1 MWSFIKK
8 KGRNKQIFK
17 IKTTFALRMKK
28 LVFLIFLYS
37 CFCIAQEN
45 TGQKQQSSKA
55 ATIDVNYFSG
65 NIARHNDDILHL
77 ITGHPEGVIVSYN
90 RKTFGN
96 DDWSQ
101 FYNYPDYGVS
111 LSYQDL
117 KNEFLGKN
125 VALYAHYNFY
135 FFKRNLMLRIGQGLA
150 YTSNPYD
157 KVDNFRNIAF
167 GSRLMSSTY
176 LMLNYKKENLFK
188 RFGVQAGLSLIHYS
202 NANVKAP
209 NTSINTLAF
218 NVGVN
223 YNLDDTS
230 LIEYQKNEV
239 TQNFKEPIKF
249 NIVLRGGVNESDA
262 IGSGQYGFTV
272 LSAYAD
278 KRFGRKSAV
287 QLGAEVFFSNFLKEW
302 IRFRSIAFPNGEVKG
317 DEDYKRVGVFVGHEL
332 FINKL
337 SVITQLGY
345 YVYYPVDFEGQ
356 TYIRVGMKRYFGKKW
371 FAALTLKSHAAK
383 AEAVEFG
390 VGIRL

>member
-1 MWSFIKK
+1 MKNVVFILFFTV
-8 KGRNKQIFK
+8 IAF
-17 IKTTFALRMKK
+17 
-28 LVFLIFLYS
+28 
-37 CFCIAQEN
+37 AQEEAP
-45 TGQKQQSSKA
+45 KA
-55 ATIDVNYFSG
+55 TSVDINYFTG
-65 NIARHNDDILHL
+65 NIVRHNDDILHL
-77 ITGHPEGVIVSYN
+77 ITGHPEGFIISYN
-90 RKTFGN
+90 QKTFGY

-111 LSYQDL
+111 FSYQNL
-117 KNEFLGKN
+117 KNEFLGEN
-125 VALYAHYNFY
+125 LALYAHYNFY
-135 FFKRNLMLRIGQGLA
+135 FLNRNLMLRIGQGLA
-150 YTSNPYD
+150 YTNNPYD
-157 KVDNFRNIAF
+157 KETNFRNIAF

-188 RFGVQAGLSLIHYS
+188 RFGVQAGLSFIHYS

-230 LIEYQKNEV
+230 LIEYQQNEV
-239 TQNFKEPIKF
+239 TNDFKEPIKF
-249 NIVLRGGVNESDA
+249 NFVLRAGVNESDA
-262 IGSGQYGFTV
+262 IGSGQYGFYI

-278 KRFGRKSAV
+278 KRLGRKSAI
-287 QLGAEVFFSNFLKEW
+287 QLGTEVFLSNFLKEW
-302 IRFRSIAFPNGEVKG
+302 IRYRSIAFPEETVKG
-317 DEDYKRVGVFVGHEL
+317 DEDYKRVGIFAGHEL

-345 YVYYPVDFEGQ
+345 YVYYPVDFEGR
-356 TYIRVGMKRYFGKKW
+356 TYVRVGMKRYFGKKW
-371 FAALTLKSHAAK
+371 FGALTLKSHGAK

>member
-1 MWSFIKK
+1 MKNVVFI
-8 KGRNKQIFK
+8 I
-17 IKTTFALRMKK
+17 L
-28 LVFLIFLYS
+28 FLLSVIAF
-37 CFCIAQEN
+37 AQEE
-45 TGQKQQSSKA
+45 TPKA
-55 ATIDVNYFSG
+55 ATIDVNYFTG
-65 NIARHNDDILHL
+65 NIVRHNDDILHL
-77 ITGHPEGVIVSYN
+77 ITGHPEGFIISYN
-90 RKTFGN
+90 QKTFGY

-111 LSYQDL
+111 FSYQNL
-117 KNEFLGKN
+117 KNEFLGEN
-125 VALYAHYNFY
+125 LALYAHYNFY
-135 FFKRNLMLRIGQGLA
+135 FLNRNLMLRIGQGLA
-150 YTSNPYD
+150 YTNNPYD
-157 KVDNFRNIAF
+157 KETNFRNIAF

-188 RFGVQAGLSLIHYS
+188 RFGVQAGLSFIHYS

-230 LIEYQKNEV
+230 LIEYQQNEV
-239 TQNFKEPIKF
+239 TNDFKEPIKF
-249 NIVLRGGVNESDA
+249 NFVLRAGINESDA
-262 IGSGQYGFTV
+262 IGSGQYGFYI

-278 KRFGRKSAV
+278 KRLGRKSAI
-287 QLGAEVFFSNFLKEW
+287 QLGTEVFLSNFLKEW
-302 IRFRSIAFPNGEVKG
+302 IRYRSIAFPEETVKG
-317 DEDYKRVGVFVGHEL
+317 DEDYKRVGIFAGHEL

-345 YVYYPVDFEGQ
+345 YVYYPVDFEGR
-356 TYIRVGMKRYFGKKW
+356 TYVRVGMKRYFGKKW
-371 FAALTLKSHAAK
+371 FGALTLKSHGAK

>member
-1 MWSFIKK
+1 
-8 KGRNKQIFK
+8 
-17 IKTTFALRMKK
+17 MKK
-28 LVFLIFLYS
+28 VIYLIFLYS
-37 CFCIAQEN
+37 CFCIAQE
-45 TGQKQQSSKA
+45 TSSEKQQSTEA
-55 ATIDVNYFSG
+55 ATIGVNYFSG
-65 NIARHNDDILHL
+65 SIVRHNDDILHL
-77 ITGHPEGVIVSYN
+77 ITGHPEGVIVSYSK
-90 RKTFGN
+90 KTFGD

-111 LSYQDL
+111 LSFQDL
-117 KNEFLGKN
+117 KNEHLGKN

-135 FFKRNLMLRIGQGLA
+135 FLKRNIMLRIGQGLA

-167 GSRLMSSTY
+167 GSRFMSSTY

-188 RFGVQAGLSLIHYS
+188 RFGVQAGLSFIHYS

-223 YNLDDTS
+223 YSLDDTS
-230 LIEYQKNEV
+230 LIEYQKNEI

-249 NIVLRGGVNESDA
+249 NFVLRAGINESDA

-278 KRFGRKSAV
+278 KRLGRKSAI
-287 QLGAEVFFSNFLKEW
+287 QAGAEIYFSNFLKEW
-302 IRFRSIAFPNGEVKG
+302 IRYRSIAFPNGEVKG

-337 SVITQLGY
+337 SVVTQLGY

-356 TYIRVGMKRYFGKKW
+356 TYIRIGMKRYFGKKW

-383 AEAVEFG
+383 AEAVELG

>member
-1 MWSFIKK
+1 
-8 KGRNKQIFK
+8 
-17 IKTTFALRMKK
+17 MKK
-28 LVFLIFLYS
+28 LVYLIFLYS
-37 CFCIAQEN
+37 CFCIAQE
-45 TGQKQQSSKA
+45 TTAKKQQSTKA

-77 ITGHPEGVIVSYN
+77 ITGRPEGFIVSYN
-90 RKTFGN
+90 QKTFGY

-111 LSYQDL
+111 LSYQNL
-117 KNEFLGKN
+117 KNEFLGEN

-135 FFKRNLMLRIGQGLA
+135 FLKRNIVFRIGQGIA
-150 YTSNPYD
+150 YTTNPYD
-157 KVDNFRNIAF
+157 KVTNFRNIAF

-188 RFGVQAGLSLIHYS
+188 RFGVQAGLSFIHYS

-230 LIEYQKNEV
+230 LIAYQENEQ
-239 TQNFKEPIKF
+239 TESFAAPIKF
-249 NIVLRGGVNESDA
+249 NFVLRAGINESDA

-278 KRFGRKSAV
+278 KRLGRKSAL
-287 QLGAEVFFSNFLKEW
+287 QLGTEVFFSNFLKEW
-302 IRFRSIAFPNGEVKG
+302 IRYRSIAFPDGEVQG

-356 TYIRVGMKRYFGKKW
+356 TYIRIGMKRYFGKKW
-371 FAALTLKSHAAK
+371 FAALSLKSHAAK

-390 VGIRL
+390 IGIRL

>member
-1 MWSFIKK
+1 MK
-8 KGRNKQIFK
+8 
-17 IKTTFALRMKK
+17 KTTFVFPMKNV
-28 LVFLIFLYS
+28 VFIFLL
-37 CFCIAQEN
+37 FTVIAFAQEE
-45 TGQKQQSSKA
+45 TPKA
-55 ATIDVNYFSG
+55 ASLDVNYFTG
-65 NIARHNDDILHL
+65 NIVRHNDDILHL
-77 ITGHPEGVIVSYN
+77 ITGHPEGFIISYN
-90 RKTFGN
+90 QKTFGY

-101 FYNYPDYGVS
+101 YFNYPDYGVS
-111 LSYQDL
+111 LSYQNL
-117 KNEFLGKN
+117 KNEYLGKN

-135 FFKRNLMLRIGQGLA
+135 FLKRNLMLRIGQGLA

-157 KVDNFRNIAF
+157 KKDNFRNIAF

-188 RFGVQAGLSLIHYS
+188 RFGIQAGLSFIHYS

-239 TQNFKEPIKF
+239 EQNFAEPIRF
-249 NIVLRGGVNESDA
+249 NFVLRAGINESDA
-262 IGSGQYGFTV
+262 IGSGQYGFYI

-278 KRFGRKSAV
+278 KRLGRKSAI
-287 QLGAEVFFSNFLKEW
+287 QLGTEIFFSNFLEEW
-302 IRFRSIAFPNGEVKG
+302 IRYRSIAFPEGEVKG
-317 DEDYKRVGVFVGHEL
+317 DEDYKRVGVFAGHEL

-345 YVYYPVDFEGQ
+345 YVYYPVDFEGR
-356 TYIRVGMKRYFGKKW
+356 TYVRVGMKRYFGKKW
-371 FAALTLKSHAAK
+371 FAALTLKSHGAK
-383 AEAVEFG
+383 AEAVELG
-390 VGIRL
+390 VRIRL